1 MTHPTEE
8 KTIVLVKPDGVKR
21 GLIGEIV
28 KRIEQRGLKIIAMK
42 MVQADE
48 QRAKDHYPKEDS
60 WFVMVGEKTLEDF
73 DKHGKDAQKELGT
86 TDPME
91 IGKMVGQWNTDFL
104 TSGPVVAMVVQGIH
118 AVDMVRKIVG
128 KTLPFIAEMGT
139 IRGDYSVDS
148 PILAALQK
156 RTIHNVVHASGDQ
169 SEAAHEL
176 QLWFDEKDIHSY
188 KRSDEDV
195 MF

>member
-1 MTHPTEE
+1 MIHPTQE
-8 KTIVLVKPDGVKR
+8 KTVVLVKPDGVKR

-28 KRIEQRGLKIIAMK
+28 TRIERRGLKVVAMK

-48 QRAKDHYPKEDS
+48 KRAQDHYPKEED
-60 WFVMVGEKTLEDF
+60 WFEMVGKKTLEDF
-73 DKHGKDAQKELGT
+73 VKHGKDPIAELGT
-86 TDPME
+86 DDAMA

-104 TSGPVVAMVVQGIH
+104 TSGPVVAMIVEGIH
-118 AVDMVRKIVG
+118 AVDMMRKIVG

-139 IRGDYSVDS
+139 VRGDYSVDS

-156 RTIHNVVHASGDQ
+156 RTVHNLVHASGDA

-176 QLWFDEKDIHSY
+176 QLWFSSDEIHSY
-188 KRSDEDV
+188 KRMEEEV